1 MTLDPQAKALLDG
14 LAAQGMKGFEEMSV
28 EEARQTGYAFI
39 GLEGDVEPVGNC
51 IDKVV
56 AVAGVEIPL
65 RIYLPAGAGPHP
77 IVMYFHGGGFV
88 FGDLEVVDK
97 VARSLSNASHAAVV
111 SVGYRLA
118 PEHRFPTATEDCYAA
133 TQWAV
138 DNAPALGLDAT
149 RIAVCGDSAG
159 GNLATVVAM
168 MARDRQGPKIAYQLL
183 IYPVTDAMP
192 DMTGK
197 YPSRIANGSGYL
209 LTSAAM
215 DWFFSL
221 YFVVPDD
228 AVRPY
233 ASPIRG
239 VLSGLPPATVITA
252 GFDPLHDE
260 GKAYADALGDAGVPV
275 KYLPNAGM
283 IHGFMWLMGALG
295 HARGVFDE
303 AGRHLRA
310 AFAPPPS
317 PSTLPLP

>member
-1 MTLDPQAKALLDG
+1 MALDPQAKALLDG

-39 GLEGDVEPVGNC
+39 GLQGDAEPVGNL
-51 IDKVV
+51 IEKSI
-56 AVAGVEIPL
+56 AVAGGEIPL

-97 VARSLSNASHAAVV
+97 VARSLSNAAHAAVV

-138 DNAPALGLDAT
+138 VNASALGLDAA
-149 RIAVCGDSAG
+149 RIAVSGDSAG

-183 IYPVTDAMP
+183 IYPVTDCLP
-192 DMTGK
+192 DSSK
-197 YPSRIANGSGYL
+197 RYPSRIDNGCGYL

-215 DWFFSL
+215 EWFFSH
-221 YFVVPDD
+221 YFSTPGD
-228 AVRPY
+228 AENPL

-239 VLSGLPPATVITA
+239 VLSKLPPATVITA

-260 GKAYADALGDAGVPV
+260 GKAYADALSDAGVSV
-275 KYLPNAGM
+275 KHLPNPSM
-283 IHGFMWLMGALG
+283 IHGFMWLMGAIG

-303 AGRHLRA
+303 AGRHLRDV
-310 AFAPPPS
+310 FAQPQ
-317 PSTLPLP
+317 